1 MYLIYNQET
10 LSIFVAHFVSLFPS
24 FTTHQVCACV
34 CVCCALFHS
43 KIFTIKWL
51 NIIYA
56 HVWKKG
62 WHKFPCRNETKQ
74 HSTYVPACRST
85 NFHVIKLNYFIQSAH
100 LKQRLWLSVFFF
112 TFSTFPS
119 LSLFLLARAALV
131 LCAHKK
137 ANPKTNMVI
146 LMRNFWYW
154 KCI

>member
-1 MYLIYNQET
+1 MC
-10 LSIFVAHFVSLFPS
+10 VS
-24 FTTHQVCACV
+24 
-34 CVCCALFHS
+34 VCCALFHS

-112 TFSTFPS
+112 S
-119 LSLFLLARAALV
+119 LSPRSRPFLSFYWHELHWCFV
-131 LCAHKK
+131 HKK
-137 ANPKTNMVI
+137 SEPKNKYGNFNAKLLI
-146 LMRNFWYW
+146 LEMHLNNYYVLSSIDFSH
-154 KCI
+154 KSPKMAQIHVSK